1 MPGRLLKR
9 RIPRGENIPAVGL
22 GTWQAFD
29 RAPDETLRQVLSS
42 FHQAGGKVI
51 DSSPMYGKAESTIG
65 ALLSPNQAEYFLATK
80 VWTRGEKEGLAQID
94 ESFRRM
100 HAQKIDLMQIHN
112 LVDWRTHLKTLRH
125 LKEAGRIRFIGVT
138 HYSVSAFPELLLA
151 IAERSI
157 DFVQLP
163 YSVFTRGAETSLLP
177 EARDRGVAVL
187 VNRPFEE
194 GALLRRL
201 RVKPLP
207 TVASELGC
215 FSWAELLL
223 KFILARDE
231 VTCVIPA
238 TSSPDHMREILR
250 AGTGRLP
257 DARER
262 ELIAMAALE

>member
-1 MPGRLLKR
+1 MPGRLLTR
-9 RIPRGENIPAVGL
+9 RIPRGEHIPAIGL

-29 RAPDETLRQVLSS
+29 RAPDENLKLVLSC
-42 FHQAGGKVI
+42 FREAAGKVI
-51 DSSPMYGKAESTIG
+51 DTSPMYGKAESTIG
-65 ALLSPNQAEYFLATK
+65 ALISPRQSDYFLATK
-80 VWTRGEKEGLAQID
+80 VWTRGEKEGIAQME
-94 ESFRRM
+94 ESFRRL

-112 LVDWRTHLKTLRH
+112 LLDWRIHLKTLRG

-138 HYSVSAFPELLLA
+138 HYSVSAFDELRMCM
-151 IAERSI
+151 AERSI

-163 YSVFTRGAETSLLP
+163 YSVFTRAAEGSLLP
-177 EARDRGVAVL
+177 EARDRGIAVL

-201 RVKPLP
+201 RAKPLP
-207 TVASELGC
+207 TVAAELGC

-231 VTCVIPA
+231 ITCVIPA
-238 TSSPDHMREILR
+238 TSNPDHMREILR

-262 ELIAMAALE
+262 DLIASAALG